1 MNNLNSKGKHLS
13 YLLRHDM
20 QAFED
25 NKIDENGWR
34 SIEELCTLGFS
45 KEEIDDIVKTNN
57 KNRYEYNEDKS
68 KIRARQGH
76 SIPVDV
82 ELKETD
88 PPNSLYHGTA
98 TRFVDSIMRE
108 GIKSQS
114 RLYVH
119 LSSDV
124 ETAINVGKRHGIP
137 IVLRVDTYRMKKDGI
152 KFFLSNNGVW
162 LTKFVDKKYLEKL

>member
-45 KEEIDDIVKTNN
+45 KEEIEDIVKTNN